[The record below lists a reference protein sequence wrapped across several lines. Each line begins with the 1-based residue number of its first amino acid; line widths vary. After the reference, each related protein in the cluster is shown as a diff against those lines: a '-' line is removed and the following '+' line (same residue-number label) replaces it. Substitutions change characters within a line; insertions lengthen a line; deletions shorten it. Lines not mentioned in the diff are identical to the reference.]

1 MAQQRLNAKKRH
13 KMLHFSL
20 FLQIALL
27 ISSAFEPASKTL
39 ENWNLEGRWEVVE
52 YSEQGLQVNKKQ
64 DPLLQA
70 KAVYEHV
77 REIRAH
83 TWFGYIET
91 EEANRRLLRA
101 YDRWEERDS
110 TAEVKRVAE
119 AIAMPY
125 FVVFF
130 ADSTLSS
137 YNKALNTNQIYFAE
151 ARHYIPRP
159 ATKSCDMTFPG
170 ATAPY
175 NYFQWRAQVLAISEQ
190 RLTLFLPEEAEIV
203 ELVKTAYSLP

>member
-1 MAQQRLNAKKRH
+1 
-13 KMLHFSL
+13 MLLYTLLFPVLLLFSG
-20 FLQIALL
+20 AVKPTPKP
-27 ISSAFEPASKTL
+27 PAP
-39 ENWNLEGRWEVVE
+39 WNLEGRWEVVE

-77 REIRAH
+77 REMRAH

-101 YDRWEERDS
+101 YDRWEQRDS

-130 ADSTLSS
+130 ADSTMSS

-159 ATKSCDMTFPG
+159 ATKSCDMTYPG

-175 NYFQWRAQVLAISEQ
+175 NYFQWRAQVLAFSEQ
-190 RLTLFLPEEAEIV
+190 RMTLFLPEEAEIV

>member
-1 MAQQRLNAKKRH
+1 MLLYTLLFPFVLLFSGAK
-13 KMLHFSL
+13 
-20 FLQIALL
+20 
-27 ISSAFEPASKTL
+27 EPSPKPP
-39 ENWNLEGRWEVVE
+39 EVWNLQGRWEVVE

-64 DPLLQA
+64 DPWVQA
-70 KAVYEHV
+70 KAVYEQV
-77 REIRAH
+77 RAMRTH
-83 TWFGYIET
+83 SWFGFYET
-91 EEANRRLLRA
+91 EEPNRKLLRA

-130 ADSTLSS
+130 PDSTMSS
-137 YNKALNTNQIYFAE
+137 YNKELNTNRIYFPE
-151 ARHYIPRP
+151 ARHYIARM
-159 ATKSCDMTFPG
+159 ATKSCDITYPG